1 VSGLLVTGAQDVW
14 LRAAARLGSA
24 DRRLRYVCVGAEL
37 AASAALVL
45 WSVPALPGSAGWQA
59 LLLASGLGVGARATA
74 VAAGAREWGDSWP
87 VVQVCAVALV
97 AVAGLVPGGA
107 AGPVASG
114 PAYVLLVAAT
124 AAWVPASAS
133 TLLVAGCAA
142 GQLAAVVLAGSGLD
156 AWLLQVAATAL
167 VAVLVGSL
175 RSHRALLRELV
186 DHELTDPVT
195 GLPGQRYLLQALRA
209 EVDRAREQ
217 VPLAVLTVLVD
228 NLAEIDREHG
238 ASVGNDVLARLAARL
253 RHVLPDAALLARAG
267 DDRLAVVAPA
277 TDAAL
282 AWELAA
288 DLRGAAHRP
297 GDGLPDVV
305 VRVAVVVVQGGEK
318 RDPEALL
325 DLAAGVTA
333 AA

>member
-1 VSGLLVTGAQDVW
+1 VTGAQDAW
-14 LRAAARLGSA
+14 LRAAGRLGSA
-24 DRRLRYVCVGAEL
+24 DRRLRHVCVGAEL

-45 WSVPALPGSAGWQA
+45 WSIPALPGSAGWQA
-59 LLLASGLGVGARATA
+59 LLLAAGLVVAARATA

-97 AVAGLVPGGA
+97 AVAGLVPGRV

-133 TLLVAGCAA
+133 AVLVAGCAG
-142 GQLAAVVLAGSGLD
+142 GQLAAVVLGGSGPT

-167 VAVLVGSL
+167 VAVLLGSL

-186 DHELTDPVT
+186 DHELTDAVT
-195 GLPGQRYLLQALRA
+195 GLPGEPYLHQALAA
-209 EVDRAREQ
+209 EVARLREQ
-217 VPLAVLTVLVD
+217 VPAAVLTVLVE

-238 ASVGNDVLARLAARL
+238 ASVGDDVLAGLAGRL
-253 RHVLPDAALLARAG
+253 RRVLPEGDLLARAG

-288 DLRGAAHRP
+288 DLRAAAHGTDP
-297 GDGLPDVV
+297 HHEGLPAVV
-305 VRVAVVVVQGGEK
+305 VRVGVVVVEAGEQ
-318 RDPEALL
+318 RDPAALL
-325 DLAAGVTA
+325 DLAAAVTA
-333 AA
+333 GV